1 MTTIMEI
8 TITDFLNKQ
17 NIKEI
22 IVKGTKLGEV
32 FVAKYRNRTGLKLN

>member
-1 MTTIMEI
+1 MTTII
-8 TITDFLNKQ
+8 VVIIIDFLNKQ